1 MFIHNNIVYRFV
13 ISITPFS
20 VKSFHTPPQWRRNSV
35 VNVRLFPER
44 ENKTGLFCIKIAYLT
59 ATSGAA
65 LRSSYNVKGLHYL
78 LFCMPLYQF
87 LIDSFHLFSRC
98 FLLCLS
104 TKNHAIRIKGDSIAR
119 MYAITVNNF
128 IRKIIIPSIMHIL
141 YQQIYIFPLA
151 FSA

>member
-35 VNVRLFPER
+35 VNVRLFTER
-44 ENKTGLFCIKIAYLT
+44 ENKTGLFCIKITYIT

-87 LIDSFHLFSRC
+87 LIDSFHLSSRC

-119 MYAITVNNF
+119 MYEITVNACN
-128 IRKIIIPSIMHIL
+128 KNIIKDSIISQL
-141 YQQIYIFPLA
+141 SYKLLA
-151 FSA
+151 K